1 MGNDHRRSACG
12 MRLHRALRV
21 SLVLIGASYIAFPLA
36 LRAAD
41 EHPLAIESH
50 APDFKLPG
58 VDGKQY
64 SLADFAAAK
73 VLVVVFTCNHCPTAQ
88 AYEERIS
95 RLADD
100 YRKRGVALVAISPN
114 DPLAVRLD
122 ELGYTDVGDSLDD
135 MKIRAKDRAF
145 TFPYLYDGETQKVSH
160 AYGPVAT
167 PHVFVF
173 DAERRLRYNGRVD
186 DSANEGNV
194 TSNDARAAIDAVL
207 VGERVPVET
216 TKTFGCSIK
225 WSDKRESARES
236 VQRWDRE
243 KASLES
249 IDAAGVKKL
258 VANDT
263 KKLRVINVWA
273 TWCGPCVEEFPELI
287 TMHRMYRNRDFELIT
302 ISADPAER
310 KSQVLALL
318 NERHASNQNFQFQG
332 KNEYELAEAL
342 DAKWQGAMPYTIVV
356 APGGK
361 VIYRRQD
368 AIDPLALRKVIADAL
383 GRVYP

>member
-1 MGNDHRRSACG
+1 MGKGYRRTACG
-12 MRLHRALRV
+12 MRLNRALRV
-21 SLVLIGASYIAFPLA
+21 SLVLLGASCFAFPLA

-41 EHPLAIESH
+41 EHTLAIESH

-88 AYEERIS
+88 AYEERIVK
-95 RLADD
+95 LADD
-100 YRKRGVALVAISPN
+100 YRKRGVAVVAISPN

-145 TFPYLYDGETQKVSH
+145 TFPYLYDGETQKASH

-173 DAERRLRYNGRVD
+173 DAERRLRYSGRVD
-186 DSANEGNV
+186 DSAEESNV
-194 TSNDARAAIDAVL
+194 TANDAKAAIDAVL
-207 VGERVPVET
+207 MGERVPVDT

-236 VQRWDRE
+236 MQRWDQE

-287 TMHRMYRNRDFELIT
+287 TMHRMYRSRDFELIT

-310 KSQVLALL
+310 KSQVLTLL

-383 GRVYP
+383 GRGYP

>member
-1 MGNDHRRSACG
+1 MT
-12 MRLHRALRV
+12 
-21 SLVLIGASYIAFPLA
+21 

-64 SLADFAAAK
+64 SLADFADAK

-88 AYEERIS
+88 AYEERLA
-95 RLADD
+95 RLADE
-100 YRKRGVALVAISPN
+100 YRKRDVALVAISPN

-122 ELGYTDVGDSLDD
+122 ELGYSDVGDSLED

-173 DAERRLRYNGRVD
+173 DSERRLRYNGRID
-186 DSANEGNV
+186 DSAKESNV
-194 TSNDARAAIDAVL
+194 TSNDAKAAINAVL
-207 VGERVPVET
+207 MGERVPTDT

-236 VQRWDRE
+236 LQRWDQE
-243 KASLES
+243 KAALES

-258 VANDT
+258 VANDS

-287 TMHRMYRNRDFELIT
+287 TMHRMYRKRDFELIT
-302 ISADPAER
+302 ISADPADR
-310 KSQVLALL
+310 KSQVLAFL

-342 DAKWQGAMPYTIVV
+342 DAKWQGALPYTMVV
-356 APGGK
+356 APDGK

-368 AIDPLALRKVIADAL
+368 AVDPLALRKVIADAL

>member
-1 MGNDHRRSACG
+1 MGNDHRRSARG

>member
-1 MGNDHRRSACG
+1 MGNDHRPPDCGLRFILTMQIPFVLLSAVWCT
-12 MRLHRALRV
+12 
-21 SLVLIGASYIAFPLA
+21 FPAA

-41 EHPLAIESH
+41 EHPLAIESR

-64 SLADFAAAK
+64 SLADFADAK

-88 AYEERIS
+88 AYEERLA

-100 YRKRGVALVAISPN
+100 YRKRGVAVVAISPN

-122 ELGYTDVGDSLDD
+122 ELGFTDVGDSLDD

-145 TFPYLYDGETQKVSH
+145 TFPYLYDGETQKVSR

-173 DAERRLRYNGRVD
+173 DSERRLRYNGRID
-186 DSANEGNV
+186 DSAKESNV
-194 TSNDARAAIDAVL
+194 TSNDAKAAIDAVL
-207 VGERVPVET
+207 TGERVPTET
-216 TKTFGCSIK
+216 TKTFGCSVK
-225 WSDKRESARES
+225 WSDKRDSARES
-236 VQRWDRE
+236 LQKWDQE
-243 KASLES
+243 QAALET
-249 IDAAGVKKL
+249 IDAAGVKEL
-258 VANDT
+258 AANNS

-273 TWCGPCVEEFPELI
+273 TWCGPCVEEFPELV
-287 TMHRMYRNRDFELIT
+287 TMHRMYRKRDFELIT

-310 KSQVLALL
+310 RSQVLAFL
-318 NERHASNQNFQFQG
+318 NERHASNRNFQFQG

-342 DAKWQGAMPYTIVV
+342 DAKWQGALPYTMVI

-368 AIDPLALRKVIADAL
+368 AVDPLALRKVIADAL